1 MFLFRKQ
8 VIHSYY
14 VYEIATIFVVCQTVC
29 CNKRTMN
36 SHLSGNVFE
45 KNVLA
50 MHKFCV
56 ITNMLLFFNYY
67 YIK

>member
-1 MFLFRKQ
+1 
-8 VIHSYY
+8 
-14 VYEIATIFVVCQTVC
+14 
-29 CNKRTMN
+29 MN

-56 ITNMLLFFNYY
+56 ITNMLLFFGKGNKNHAHRKIKACFLLFFNNY